1 MKLSAERVR
10 EWQKAKV
17 DRLLPIVYVRGF
29 AAGDGEIDEST
40 ADPFNGFNVGSVLTR
55 TGWTGD
61 AARHVFESPVL
72 RLTQPPF
79 NYRLT
84 FSDGVRG
91 LNAEAREEL
100 EDWKRFLTEQSNA
113 LGSPPQAVIAIISVL
128 RH

>member
-1 MKLSAERVR
+1 LFFRLEILCITGPTAFLTLEQNMKLSAERVK
-10 EWQKAKV
+10 EWQSAKA
-17 DRLLPIVYVRGF
+17 DRLLPIVYLRGF
-29 AAGDGEIDEST
+29 AGGDGEIDETT

-84 FSDGVRG
+84 FSDGHI
-91 LNAEAREEL
+91 
-100 EDWKRFLTEQSNA
+100 
-113 LGSPPQAVIAIISVL
+113 PVL
-128 RH
+128 RY